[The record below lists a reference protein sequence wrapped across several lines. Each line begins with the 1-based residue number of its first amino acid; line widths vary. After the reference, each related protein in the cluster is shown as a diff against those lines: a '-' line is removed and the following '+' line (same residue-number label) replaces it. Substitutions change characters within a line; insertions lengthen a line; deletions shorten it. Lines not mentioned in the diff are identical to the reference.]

1 MQYISPARFKAEDDG
16 IIVTF
21 PDLEDTF
28 TDGETMQEAFENA
41 EDVLNLMLWNR
52 EEENAAIPPPSTP
65 EKIPV
70 PRGAVPAMIKADTL
84 VYRKRH
90 DQKTIRRRVTLRR
103 WLDSIA
109 REPQYQLF
117 PTDAKRHSQRM
128 RHQQIKNAVRG
139 ALTLRSTAFSAVSL
153 FF

>member
-1 MQYISPARFKAEDDG
+1 MQYISPARFKAEDNG

-52 EEENAAIPPPSTP
+52 EEENAAIPPPSTQ

-70 PRGAVPAMIKADTL
+70 PREAVPAMIKEDTL
-84 VYRKRH
+84 GYRKRH
-90 DQKTIRRRVTLRR
+90 DQKTIRRSVTLRR

-109 REPQYQLF
+109 RERNINFSQLM
-117 PTDAKRHSQRM
+117 Q
-128 RHQQIKNAVRG
+128 NAIRRECG
-139 ALTLRSTAFSAVSL
+139 ISR
-153 FF
+153 

>member
-1 MQYISPARFKAEDDG
+1 MQYIYPALFKAEDDG

-21 PDLEDTF
+21 PDQEDTF

-90 DQKTIRRRVTLRR
+90 DQKTIRRSVTLRR